1 MRIFVAGN
9 WHPIEA
15 VKTLDRRG
23 LDEHEQACLFFIDA
37 WMDGQKSYSFQTSGS
52 TGDPKPITFRRDQ
65 LAASARLSAQ
75 SLGLTPGMNA
85 LVCLDPR
92 FVAGAM
98 MLVRCMENS
107 MDIIVQRP
115 SSRPFAACKER
126 VDFVALVPYQVS
138 LLMEEKSTALD
149 QPMIVII
156 GGAPLRESIVD
167 QLRALAATCYA
178 TYGMTETL
186 THIALRRLNGP
197 GKQDGFH
204 VLPGVRVSLNE
215 QGCLVIYAPH
225 IDSPVVTHDLAEWS
239 SGDSF
244 RILGRTDEVI
254 NSGGVKVH
262 PRSIE
267 AVIDRAVEE
276 QGYRFRFFVAGK
288 SDTQLGERVCLFI
301 EGPPLATPA
310 EEAMLGHINQ
320 WLSPYERPRQVVYVA
335 KFDETSTQKIDR
347 QATLKRIT

>member
-9 WHPIEA
+9 WHPIGA
-15 VKTLDRRG
+15 VNTFDRHG
-23 LDEHEQACLFFIDA
+23 LDENEQASLSFIEA
-37 WMDGQKSYSFQTSGS
+37 WMDGNQSFSFRTSGS

-65 LAASARLSAQ
+65 LAASARLSIH
-75 SLGLTPGMNA
+75 SLGLTPGMKA

-98 MLVRCMENS
+98 MLVRCLENS
-107 MDIIVQRP
+107 MDIIIQRP
-115 SSRPFAACKER
+115 SSHPFAECTEH

-138 LLMEEKSTALD
+138 LLLEEKSAALD

-167 QLRALAATCYA
+167 QLQALAATCYA

-204 VLPGVRVSLNE
+204 VLPGVRVSINQ
-215 QGCLVIYAPH
+215 QGCLVIHAPH

-262 PRSIE
+262 PRSVE

-276 QGYRFRFFVAGK
+276 QGYRFRFFVAGQ
-288 SDTQLGERVCLFI
+288 SDAQLGDRVCLFI
-301 EGPPLATPA
+301 EGLPLAKPA

-320 WLSPYERPRQVVYVA
+320 WLSPYERPRKVVYIA

-347 QATLKRIT
+347 QATLRRFT